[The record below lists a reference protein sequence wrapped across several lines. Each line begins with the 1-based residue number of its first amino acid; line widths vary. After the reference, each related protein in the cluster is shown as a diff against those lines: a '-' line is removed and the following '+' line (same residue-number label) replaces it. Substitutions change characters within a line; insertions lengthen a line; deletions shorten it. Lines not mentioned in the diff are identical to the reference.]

1 MGTANLSRR
10 YSGGS
15 LMLTT
20 HIHLVPKLGMKGA
33 IRSLPLYTFRAW
45 GRTLIFYFYCCCC
58 YCCCCTVTVVFI
70 AGSLYL
76 KTRKNFGAMI
86 IYIYFQ
92 LVRNF
97 YRLSSVRFWHFCFVL
112 ETYHVKSSEAAEEYS
127 EGYVIFFFTSSRKVR
142 HSYTLK

>member
-86 IYIYFQ
+86 IYIYIFSLYGISTDCLRLGFGISVSYWKPITLNLQ
-92 LVRNF
+92 KQRRNIL
-97 YRLSSVRFWHFCFVL
+97 RVTS
-112 ETYHVKSSEAAEEYS
+112 
-127 EGYVIFFFTSSRKVR
+127 IFFSLLPGKCAT
-142 HSYTLK
+142 HIP